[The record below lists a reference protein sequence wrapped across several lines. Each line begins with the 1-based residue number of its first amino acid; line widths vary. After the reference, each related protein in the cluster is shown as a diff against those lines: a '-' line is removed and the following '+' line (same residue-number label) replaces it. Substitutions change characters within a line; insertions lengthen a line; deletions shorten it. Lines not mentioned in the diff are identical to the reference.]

1 MSNTTEKTTAISPDE
16 VEQELDIIKGKI
28 VQCQQNYEQA
38 YLEIGRLLLD
48 VKRIKP
54 HGEWIPW
61 ITGNTD
67 FSVCKAQR
75 LMRVAKWIDG
85 NEAPVPY
92 LDFSKAYILSR
103 LTGNDLKSFLQSFHH
118 VGGKYAKNVEAMT
131 RKELKKAVRHFL
143 KSKGRES
150 PSTRRSQ
157 QVESHALAEDEFL
170 DRFGRIKSDV
180 SELASLVGNDSAVYG
195 TFASDLCDLCQEIIQ
210 QLSSNEVEDS

>member
-1 MSNTTEKTTAISPDE
+1 MSNTAEKTTAISPDE

-28 VQCQQNYEQA
+28 VQCQQNYGQA

-61 ITGNTD
+61 IIDNTD

-75 LMRVAKWIDG
+75 LMRVAVWVDG
-85 NEAPVPY
+85 NEAPVPH

-103 LTGNDLKSFLQSFHH
+103 LTKDDLKSFLQNRYH
-118 VGGKYAKNVEAMT
+118 VGGKYAKNVESMT
-131 RKELKKAVRHFL
+131 KKELEEAVRIFL
-143 KSKGRES
+143 KSKGQES
-150 PSTRRSQ
+150 PSTQEPQR
-157 QVESHALAEDEFL
+157 VESHASVEDDFL
-170 DRFGRIKSDV
+170 DRFDRIKNDV
-180 SELASLVGNDSAVYG
+180 SELANLVGNDSATYG
-195 TFASDLCDLCQEIIQ
+195 TFASELCDLCQEIIQ